1 MVGLYELAVE
11 YAFDLINECDA
22 VHLAIG
28 LCYYGLLKVSSFN
41 NKDELIFINSSNE
54 YEINFSRLL
63 GSYTRF
69 FKIGDPMVAC
79 QYLI

>member
-69 FKIGDPMVAC
+69 FND
-79 QYLI
+79 Q